1 MTTDWYTRY
10 MVPNDVLYPFE
21 EFVINKN
28 KTLKGYIYDY
38 FGKEWYYQCPS
49 CSLDIYAPGKKSI
62 QKATKIHYKEVC
74 GGGW

>member
-1 MTTDWYTRY
+1 MNCYTGY
-10 MVPNDVLYPFE
+10 MVQNDVLYPFE

-62 QKATKIHYKEVC
+62 QKTKKYHFKEVC

>member
-1 MTTDWYTRY
+1 LTTDWYTRY

-38 FGKEWYYQCPS
+38 FGREWYYKCPS
-49 CSLDIYAPGKKSI
+49 CYTDIYAPGKKSI
-62 QKATKIHYKEVC
+62 QKATKYHFKEVC